1 MTRSCELGANA
12 EDTEIDALFDSL
24 DSDGSGELDVAELKE
39 LLTRHKETAQQESTR
54 RRGEPRS
61 G

>member
-1 MTRSCELGANA
+1 MPSSTQ
-12 EDTEIDALFDSL
+12 IDALFDSL